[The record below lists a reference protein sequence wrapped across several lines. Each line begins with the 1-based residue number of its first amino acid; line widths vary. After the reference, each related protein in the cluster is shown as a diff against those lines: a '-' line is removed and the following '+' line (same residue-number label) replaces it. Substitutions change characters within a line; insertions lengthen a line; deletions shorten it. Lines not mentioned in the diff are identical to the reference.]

1 MTNGSRLFMDETIDY
16 RSREARRFRDILS
29 EILSDLGTDGLS
41 EGQRQLTPRRAHVLA
56 GGDSVR
62 VLLCQLDAKMEQPG
76 TRRFDFDPVTMML
89 ADRMRYVRDCLI
101 IMRAYVVAAY
111 PKVTME
117 GETVVRSALV
127 WLGCDDPC
135 ETMEVV
141 RQSSPD
147 LTDHAEMIEAWKGTV
162 PQGTTVAD
170 AIVEAVNRSKDG
182 YEEFKDDDG
191 LLKRKLIRAADMR
204 LLAAM
209 QAVASSDGHG
219 NISSKSLG
227 RWFARKNNSPCNGS
241 KFFVVKYKNSK
252 NPARI
257 FLIGEK
263 ADPPANEEE
272 EEGF

>member
-89 ADRMRYVRDCLI
+89 ADRVRYVRDCLI
-101 IMRAYVVAAY
+101 IMRAYVVAGY

-117 GETVVRSALV
+117 GETVNVPLPPFGGFEDWSNRVRSALV

-147 LTDHAEMIEAWKGTV
+147 LTDHAEMIEAWKGTI

-170 AIVEAVNRSKDG
+170 AIVEAVKRSKDG

-191 LLKRKLIRAADMR
+191 LLKRKLIRPADMR

-227 RWFARKNNSPCNGS
+227 RWFARKNNSPWQQI
-241 KFFVVKYKNSK
+241 
-252 NPARI
+252 RREI
-257 FLIGEK
+257 QE
-263 ADPPANEEE
+263 
-272 EEGF
+272 